1 MLIDFTLKNFLSFR
15 DEVSFSMLAA
25 KSVKEHDMND
35 SNESCNVIKMPGIDS
50 KSLKVA
56 AVYGANSSGKS
67 NLLVAMSFFKKM
79 ILDSFKNDNILQ
91 NASKLTFQF
100 SVESQNDPSS
110 FEMVF
115 LIGETRYRYGFEIKG
130 ESVVSEWLFL
140 KQTDSIRES
149 YCFKREGKDIS
160 VNVKTYKGA
169 GGIQSK
175 TRHNSLFLSTCAQ
188 FNVEVAMIIKDWFRK
203 KFNILSGIDDNTIH
217 YTANQYLHN
226 AEMHKRIIDF
236 VRLIDLGINDIAIK
250 ESDVDKMPEPVSRFV
265 DAITSGQN
273 IIRSEI
279 TDIKKL
285 EILSE
290 HIRYEHDEVKDKLY
304 VPFGVES
311 LGTKKIFALL
321 GPWFDTII
329 NGGTLLIDEFGASL
343 HTHLSI
349 ELIKIFQSSLNTGAQ
364 LIITTHDTNLLR
376 RDLLRRDQIW
386 FTEKDKYGNSDL
398 YSLVEYKIDQAS
410 SVRNDASYSKNYLLG
425 KYGAIPYFGNIPQFI
440 ADFADESK

>member
-25 KSVKEHDMND
+25 KSVKEHDLNA
-35 SNESCNVIKMPGIDS
+35 SKESCNVIEVPGIDS

-79 ILDSFKNDNILQ
+79 ILESFKNDNILQ
-91 NASKLTFQF
+91 NANKLTFQF
-100 SVESQNDPSS
+100 SVETQNEPSS
-110 FEMVF
+110 FEMIF
-115 LIGETRYRYGFEIKG
+115 LVDETRYRYGFEIKG
-130 ESVVSEWLFL
+130 ESVVSEWLFV
-140 KQTDSIRES
+140 KPTDSIRES
-149 YCFKREGKDIS
+149 YCFKREEKDIT

-169 GGIQSK
+169 SGIPSK
-175 TRHNSLFLSTCAQ
+175 TRHNSLFLSTCSQ
-188 FNVEVAMIIKDWFRK
+188 FNVEVAMTIKDWFRK
-203 KFNILSGIDDNTIH
+203 KFNILSGIDDDTIH

-250 ESDVDKMPEPVSRFV
+250 ESSIDKVSEPIQRFV
-265 DAITSGQN
+265 NTLTSEQS
-273 IIRSEI
+273 IIQPEI
-279 TDIKKL
+279 TNVRKL
-285 EILSE
+285 EIMSE
-290 HIRYEHDEVKDKLY
+290 HIRYDRDEVKDKLY
-304 VPFGVES
+304 VPFGIES

-329 NGGTLLIDEFGASL
+329 HGGTLLIDEFGASL

-349 ELIKIFQSSLNTGAQ
+349 ELIKMFQSSLNTGAQ

-376 RDLLRRDQIW
+376 GELLRRDQIW
-386 FTEKDKYGNSDL
+386 FTEKDKYGSSDL

>member
-1 MLIDFTLKNFLSFR
+1 
-15 DEVSFSMLAA
+15 
-25 KSVKEHDMND
+25 
-35 SNESCNVIKMPGIDS
+35 
-50 KSLKVA
+50 
-56 AVYGANSSGKS
+56 
-67 NLLVAMSFFKKM
+67 
-79 ILDSFKNDNILQ
+79 
-91 NASKLTFQF
+91 
-100 SVESQNDPSS
+100 
-110 FEMVF
+110 MVF
-115 LIGETRYRYGFEIKG
+115 IIGENRYRYGFEIKG
-130 ESVVSEWLFL
+130 ESVANEWLFV
-140 KQTDSIRES
+140 KQSDSIRES
-149 YCFKREGKDIS
+149 YCFKREGKEIT

-169 GGIQSK
+169 SGIQSK

-203 KFNILSGIDDNTIH
+203 RFNILSGIDDDTIH

-226 AEMHKRIIDF
+226 AEMRTRIIDF
-236 VRLIDLGINDIAIK
+236 VKLIDLGINDITVK
-250 ESDVDKMPEPVSRFV
+250 ESELDKVPEPVSRFV
-265 DAITSGQN
+265 DAITFGPN
-273 IIRSEI
+273 TIKPEI
-279 TDIKKL
+279 TDIKKF
-285 EILSE
+285 EIMSE
-290 HIRYEHDEVKDKLY
+290 HVRYEHNEVKDRFY
-304 VPFGVES
+304 VPFGIES

-343 HTHLSI
+343 HTHLSV
-349 ELIKIFQSSLNTGAQ
+349 ELLKIFQSSLNSEAQ

-425 KYGAIPYFGNIPQFI
+425 KYGAVPYFGNISQFI

>member
-1 MLIDFTLKNFLSFR
+1 
-15 DEVSFSMLAA
+15 
-25 KSVKEHDMND
+25 
-35 SNESCNVIKMPGIDS
+35 
-50 KSLKVA
+50 
-56 AVYGANSSGKS
+56 
-67 NLLVAMSFFKKM
+67 
-79 ILDSFKNDNILQ
+79 
-91 NASKLTFQF
+91 
-100 SVESQNDPSS
+100 
-110 FEMVF
+110 MVF

-130 ESVVSEWLFL
+130 ESVVSEWLFV

-311 LGTKKIFALL
+311 LGTKKIFAIL

-349 ELIKIFQSSLNTGAQ
+349 ELIKIFQSPLNTGAQ

-440 ADFADESK
+440 ADFADESN